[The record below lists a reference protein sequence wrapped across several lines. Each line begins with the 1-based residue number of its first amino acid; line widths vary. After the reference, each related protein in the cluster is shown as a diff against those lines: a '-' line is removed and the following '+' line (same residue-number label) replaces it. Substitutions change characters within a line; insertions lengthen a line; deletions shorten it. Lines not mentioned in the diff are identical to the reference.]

1 MSLKIL
7 KKPLIVAVVGKG
19 GSGKSVIA
27 TLIAKVVIN
36 NYNYKLLLIDGDPT
50 YPHFSKMM
58 SITPKVSLET
68 VRSNLI
74 HDITSGNKSSKDAA
88 EFIDFYVYN
97 SLIETKQFNL
107 FYIGQPEAS
116 GCFCPSNT
124 IMKKAIE
131 SISRDFEIVLIDCE
145 AGLEQINRMVIQ
157 TVDIII
163 IVTDGSQRS
172 LNTAITIRK
181 MAQKFTDYK
190 RIGLIINR
198 FKGDL
203 ENIMNKVRNLDF
215 LVYTIIPEDEIISIY
230 DSEGEPIINI
240 PQDAESYIE
249 IKKSL
254 YKILS
259 L

>member
-1 MSLKIL
+1 
-7 KKPLIVAVVGKG
+7 
-19 GSGKSVIA
+19 
-27 TLIAKVVIN
+27 
-36 NYNYKLLLIDGDPT
+36 
-50 YPHFSKMM
+50 
-58 SITPKVSLET
+58 
-68 VRSNLI
+68 
-74 HDITSGNKSSKDAA
+74 
-88 EFIDFYVYN
+88 
-97 SLIETKQFNL
+97 
-107 FYIGQPEAS
+107 
-116 GCFCPSNT
+116 
-124 IMKKAIE
+124 MKKAIE

-240 PQDAESYIE
+240 PEDAESYIE